1 MKYSGPEIHVLYPS
15 TLQHPADFLKARG
28 TDGTLG
34 ERDCPALWM
43 KRDRATAIVWE
54 TARLYACSEFWKS
67 SGKTWF
73 YVVGEVAH
81 FQNEMSNI
89 NDFAKNSVICR

>member
-1 MKYSGPEIHVLYPS
+1 MC
-15 TLQHPADFLKARG
+15 G
-28 TDGTLG
+28 TI
-34 ERDCPALWM
+34 WS
-43 KRDRATAIVWE
+43 IVWE

-81 FQNEMSNI
+81 FQNAMSNI
-89 NDFAKNSVICR
+89 NDFA